1 MSAQSNPVAVD
12 RVAIVMTL
20 VPYVIEHG
28 PTKVADAARLFGV
41 TPDVMHQM
49 VENLNVIGLPGGMDN
64 ELFSIDWDAFD
75 ERDEIVL
82 VNVVAFERAPRL
94 TSREAAALLAGLQY
108 AQAVPLVASQGVVAG
123 LIAKLARG
131 AGAAPGELVLAPD
144 PVDDVRATVSDALQ
158 RARAVSFTYRP
169 IDAEVMTRTVDPI
182 RILAIDAQWYLRGW
196 CHLRRAV
203 RTFHLERVSDL
214 VVTDIPAGRHDDDH
228 ETALFS
234 GPGGEVV
241 ARIAYAD
248 HIAPLLGQYL
258 DSAEVA
264 PEKDASGRSVAT
276 LHVSD
281 PRALRRLAARR
292 GGAVEVL
299 EPAQAR
305 QAAAEWAE
313 AALARYGRRVA
324 PAPQTKER
332 HVADKGGA

>member
-1 MSAQSNPVAVD
+1 MTTPRSNPVASD

-28 PTKVADAARLFGV
+28 PTKVEDAARLFGV
-41 TPDVMHQM
+41 TPAVMREM

-108 AQAVPLVASQGVVAG
+108 AQALPAVAEQGVVAG
-123 LIAKLARG
+123 LLAKLARG
-131 AGAAPGELVLAPD
+131 AGAVPGEIVLAPD
-144 PVDDVRATVSDALQ
+144 PVDDVRATVSEALT
-158 RARAVSFTYRP
+158 RGRAVSFAYRP
-169 IDAEVMTRTVDPI
+169 IDGEAMTRTVDPI
-182 RILAIDAQWYLRGW
+182 RILAIDAEWYLRGW

-203 RTFHLERVSDL
+203 RTFHLERVSEL
-214 VVTDIPAGRHDDDH
+214 EVTDIQAGHHDDQ
-228 ETALFS
+228 ETELFA
-234 GPGGEVV
+234 GPRGEVV
-241 ARIAYAD
+241 ARIRFAD
-248 HIAPLLGQYL
+248 HVAPLLGQYL
-258 DSAEVA
+258 DHAEVERT
-264 PEKDASGRSVAT
+264 PDAAGRSIAT

-299 EPAQAR
+299 EPAAAR
-305 QAAAEWAE
+305 EATARWAA
-313 AALARYGRRVA
+313 AALARY
-324 PAPQTKER
+324 E
-332 HVADKGGA
+332 

>member
-1 MSAQSNPVAVD
+1 MSAEPARANPVASD

-28 PTKVADAARLFGV
+28 PTRIEDAARLFGV
-41 TPDVMHQM
+41 TPQVMREM

-75 ERDEIVL
+75 EHDEIVL

-94 TSREAAALLAGLQY
+94 SSREAAALLAGLQY
-108 AQAVPLVASQGVVAG
+108 AQAVPAVAEQGVVAG
-123 LIAKLARG
+123 LLAKLARG
-131 AGAAPGELVLAPD
+131 AGAPPGELVLAPD
-144 PVDDVRATVSDALQ
+144 PVDEVRATVSEAMNQRRAL
-158 RARAVSFTYRP
+158 SFTYRP

-203 RTFHLERVSDL
+203 RTFHLERIGDL
-214 VVTDIPAGRHDDDH
+214 VVTDIPAAQHDDH
-228 ETALFS
+228 ATALFS

-241 ARIAYAD
+241 ARIRYAD
-248 HIAPLLGQYL
+248 HVAPLLGQYL
-258 DSAEVA
+258 DHAEVDED
-264 PEKDASGRSVAT
+264 PDAADRSVAT

-281 PRALRRLAARR
+281 SRALKRLAARR

-299 EPAQAR
+299 DPAEAR
-305 QAAAEWAE
+305 EAAVEWAAAG
-313 AALARYGRRVA
+313 LARYR
-324 PAPQTKER
+324 
-332 HVADKGGA
+332 D

>member
-1 MSAQSNPVAVD
+1 MSADPVRRNPVAAD

-28 PTKVADAARLFGV
+28 PTKVEDAARLFGV
-41 TPDVMHQM
+41 TPAVMREM

-75 ERDEIVL
+75 EQDEIVL
-82 VNVVAFERAPRL
+82 VNVVAFECAPRL
-94 TSREAAALLAGLQY
+94 SSREAAALLAGLQD
-108 AQAVPLVASQGVVAG
+108 AQAVPAVAEQGVVAG
-123 LIAKLARG
+123 LLAKLARG
-131 AGAAPGELVLAPD
+131 AWAPPGELVFAPD
-144 PVDDVRATVSDALQ
+144 PVDDVRATVSEAMT
-158 RARAVSFTYRP
+158 RRRAVSFTYRP

-214 VVTDIPAGRHDDDH
+214 VVTDIPAGEHDDR
-228 ETALFS
+228 ETELFAGPS
-234 GPGGEVV
+234 GETV

-248 HIAPLLGQYL
+248 HVAPLLGQYL
-258 DSAEVA
+258 DHADVSED
-264 PEKDASGRSVAT
+264 PDAADRSIAT

-281 PRALRRLAARR
+281 PRVLKRLATRR

-299 EPAQAR
+299 EPAEAR
-305 QAAAEWAE
+305 QAAVEWA
-313 AALARYGRRVA
+313 AAGLDRYR
-324 PAPQTKER
+324 E
-332 HVADKGGA
+332 